1 MLKLQ
6 AATDLQAHV
15 LNDKINKKKNIDDYA
30 NYTDYGANNVLNLK
44 PQTKIQI
51 NGIKLRTG
59 TKIRSEHRLRN
70 LGQQKRPFTTNCLKK
85 MCNEEKKT
93 HTQSHTPKRRICL
106 EKKKKKIKEN
116 LEDWQGEK

>member
-44 PQTKIQI
+44 P
-51 NGIKLRTG
+51 
-59 TKIRSEHRLRN
+59 
-70 LGQQKRPFTTNCLKK
+70 
-85 MCNEEKKT
+85 
-93 HTQSHTPKRRICL
+93 
-106 EKKKKKIKEN
+106 
-116 LEDWQGEK
+116 